1 MKTKHFLAGLFLTAT
16 LSMTA
21 QTRIINMLNR
31 TNGSN
36 FDLMQKINK
45 KESQDAIGSPYVD
58 NVFNLAS
65 ISGVTDVVMVK
76 YNAETDAIDIN
87 SGDDKIFE
95 LPKDS
100 EFGTVTFK
108 NGKAKYVLHSY
119 VNEKGENVRGYLN
132 EISAAPKA
140 KFFKRER
147 IALIP
152 ERQPSTGYDRY
163 VPPKY
168 DRVND
173 VYYLQVGENAPVV
186 YPKNRKELV
195 AMFPERKSEIEA
207 YLKKNK
213 TSFKKEQDLVLLT
226 AFLGA

>member
-1 MKTKHFLAGLFLTAT
+1 MVGLFLTAT

-36 FDLMQKINK
+36 FDLMQKMNK
-45 KESQDAIGSPYVD
+45 KESENAVGSPYITPA
-58 NVFNLAS
+58 FNLAS
-65 ISGVTDVVMVK
+65 ISGVTDVVMVN

-100 EFGTVTFK
+100 DFGTVTFK
-108 NGKAKYVLHSY
+108 NGKAKYVLFSY
-119 VNEKGENVRGYLN
+119 KNEKGQNVRGYLN
-132 EISAAPKA
+132 EVSAAPKA
-140 KFFKRER
+140 RLYKRER

-173 VYYLQVGENAPVV
+173 IYYLQVGEAAPVI
-186 YPKNRKELV
+186 YPKNRKEV
-195 AMFPERKSEIEA
+195 SAMFPERKSEVEA
-207 YLKKNK
+207 FLKKNRI
-213 TSFKKEQDLVLLT
+213 SFKSEEDLVKLT